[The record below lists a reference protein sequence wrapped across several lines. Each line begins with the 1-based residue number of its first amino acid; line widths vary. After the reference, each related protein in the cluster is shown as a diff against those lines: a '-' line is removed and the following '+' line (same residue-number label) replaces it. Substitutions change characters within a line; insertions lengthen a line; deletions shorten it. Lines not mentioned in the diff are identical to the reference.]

1 MTHEYQISGMT
12 CDSCTAKVKSAL
24 LQIEAVNSVDI
35 SLEQQNAQISMDKH
49 ISIQQLQEAL
59 GGKESKYQINVKT
72 HSETVEKSKSWFKTY
87 KPILLIFS
95 YITIFTLLTQYLKGI
110 FDFQEWMRY
119 FMASFFIVFSFF
131 KLLDLNAFAES
142 YVSYDI
148 LAKKIRAWGFVYAF
162 IELALGTAYFVNF
175 YPLVT
180 NVITFIVMT
189 LSIIG
194 VLQAV
199 FNKRQIRCACLGA
212 VFNLPMSTIT
222 IIEDALMIIMSGFM
236 IFYHL

>member
-24 LQIEAVNSVDI
+24 LLLDGIQELEVSLEKQSVRITMERHI
-35 SLEQQNAQISMDKH
+35 SLS
-49 ISIQQLQEAL
+49 SLQEAL
-59 GGKESKYQINVKT
+59 GGKESRYQMSAKEHNEVL
-72 HSETVEKSKSWFKTY
+72 EKSKSWLKTY

-95 YITIFTLLTQYLKGI
+95 YITLFSLLTQYLKGD

-119 FMASFFIVFSFF
+119 FMASFFLVFSFF

-142 YVSYDI
+142 YANYDI
-148 LAKKIRAWGFVYAF
+148 LAKRFKTWGSLYAF
-162 IELALGTAYFVNF
+162 VELALGIAYFINF
-175 YPLVT
+175 NPIVT
-180 NVITFIVMT
+180 AAVTFIVMSV
-189 LSIIG
+189 SIIG
-194 VLQAV
+194 VLKAV
-199 FNKRQIRCACLGA
+199 FNKRQIQCACLGA

-222 IIEDALMIIMSGFM
+222 IIEDVLMIVMSGFM